1 MNKNTHHS
9 LSSLVSAL
17 VALATAALAL
27 TMTDTASAAVPASAV
42 YEAVETALKVSGR
55 TAVSAAAREAAEKT
69 LREAALRHG
78 ADALSTAAKGGVEII
93 EVAARHGDDVWRLCA
108 HAGPD
113 AVRSLALNA
122 DTLLPLARRI
132 GPEVMQLE
140 AAAPGLAA
148 RAATVFGDDAMKTL
162 VKLPY
167 KKDLPRL
174 IGLAEKADNPQT
186 ARLLLRKCAESG
198 GRVPASLNWKTI
210 AAGGA
215 GAGIIVSSYQVS
227 RGVRDAVTTMAG
239 AFAKALNEAAEAV
252 SDGMRTA
259 AEKFPEWLFA
269 LAVLVAFCGLVFVAW
284 RGYRARRSRR
294 TSAAARVN
302 GN

>member
-17 VALATAALAL
+17 AALATVALAL
-27 TMTDTASAAVPASAV
+27 TMTDTASAAVPVSAV

-55 TAVSAAAREAAEKT
+55 TAVSAAAREAAERT
-69 LREAALRHG
+69 LRKAALRHG
-78 ADALSTAAKGGVEII
+78 ADALSTAAKGGLEII

-198 GRVPASLNWKTI
+198 GRVPASLNWKTV

-215 GAGIIVSSYQVS
+215 GAGMIVSSYQVS
-227 RGVRDAVTTMAG
+227 RGVRDSLATLASSVAKAFTNTAAAVSEGIRTVVDG
-239 AFAKALNEAAEAV
+239 LPQGGLAFAFLM
-252 SDGMRTA
+252 G
-259 AEKFPEWLFA
+259 LCI
-269 LAVLVAFCGLVFVAW
+269 VAFATRRV
-284 RGYRARRSRR
+284 YRARKAHIV
-294 TSAAARVN
+294 TTAARAT
-302 GN
+302 GS